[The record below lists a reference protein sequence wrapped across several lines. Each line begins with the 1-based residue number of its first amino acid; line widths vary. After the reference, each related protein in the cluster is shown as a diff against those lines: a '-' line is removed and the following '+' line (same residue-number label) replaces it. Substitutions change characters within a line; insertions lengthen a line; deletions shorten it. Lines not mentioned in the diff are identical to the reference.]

1 MKRDARSVLKLQ
13 KLVFDKLLFERKGFS
28 SENNFKFNLES
39 QVSKRSNE
47 DMYRVTLVLHGE
59 KADEYTI
66 DISLTG
72 FFAFE
77 SDDSLADEDKK
88 EYLEKSTGMT
98 MSISEEDFIGG
109 LRSVIP
115 GRNILIDHSFKGA
128 LEKEY
133 QEYTFKGGGAGV

>member
-72 FFAFE
+72 FFAFD

-88 EYLEKSTGMT
+88 EL
-98 MSISEEDFIGG
+98 ISKNTLAILMPY
-109 LRSVIP
+109 LRSEVSILTAQP
-115 GRNILIDHSFKGA
+115 GVDCVVLPPFNINNLMGEA
-128 LEKEY
+128 REE
-133 QEYTFKGGGAGV
+133 

>member
-47 DMYRVTLVLHGE
+47 DMYRVTLVLHGAQ
-59 KADEYTI
+59 ADEYTI

-88 EYLEKSTGMT
+88 EL
-98 MSISEEDFIGG
+98 ISKNTLAILMPY
-109 LRSVIP
+109 LRSEVSILTAQP
-115 GRNILIDHSFKGA
+115 GVDCVVLPPFNINNLMGEA
-128 LEKEY
+128 REE
-133 QEYTFKGGGAGV
+133 

>member
-88 EYLEKSTGMT
+88 EL
-98 MSISEEDFIGG
+98 ISKNTLAILMPY
-109 LRSVIP
+109 LRSEVSILTAQP
-115 GRNILIDHSFKGA
+115 GVDCVVLPPFNINNLMGEA
-128 LEKEY
+128 REE
-133 QEYTFKGGGAGV
+133 

>member
-1 MKRDARSVLKLQ
+1 MKRDARSVLKLE

-88 EYLEKSTGMT
+88 EL
-98 MSISEEDFIGG
+98 ISKNTLAILMPY
-109 LRSVIP
+109 LRSEVSILTAQP
-115 GRNILIDHSFKGA
+115 GVDCVVLPPFNINNLMGEA
-128 LEKEY
+128 REE
-133 QEYTFKGGGAGV
+133 